1 MRPKSAESIN
11 YKVKSDNRWSESGG
25 IQNKFDSFLPPTF
38 RIEFIKNRQIITFIA
53 DSLYYRTFP
62 TAAYAE
68 PA

>member
-1 MRPKSAESIN
+1 
-11 YKVKSDNRWSESGG
+11 
-25 IQNKFDSFLPPTF
+25 LPPTF

-68 PA
+68 LAWVLAICDKAFLQVILREPNAYDANVMS